1 MALEHKPH
9 KLMIELSP
17 ELSQMLR
24 AEAERRSTIA
34 RKATLASVVREL
46 IVEHCTVRE
55 LTA

>member
-1 MALEHKPH
+1 MV
-9 KLMIELSP
+9 ELSP

-46 IVEHCTVRE
+46 IVEHCMVRE
-55 LTA
+55 VTA

>member
-1 MALEHKPH
+1 MAFESKPH

-46 IVEHCTVRE
+46 IVEHCNVRE
-55 LTA
+55 ITA